1 MRHFKL
7 KQPTFLTIF
16 TEEPWVDYLYDV
28 LLSIDNQTN
37 FSFDQD
43 KILNLDEIL
52 TKCFNYFY
60 DSSMDFYYL
69 SLNIISLLDWAKTKI
84 NDLNDPSHSEED
96 KHKEHIKL
104 TNCVIALFM
113 VVTSHTK
120 VSDNITAISLELPD
134 VIHVTVQ

>member
-1 MRHFKL
+1 M

-60 DSSMDFYYL
+60 DSSKDSYYL

-104 TNCVIALFM
+104 VNCVIALFM
-113 VVTSHTK
+113 VVTSYTK

>member
-1 MRHFKL
+1 M

-43 KILNLDEIL
+43 KILNLEEIL
-52 TKCFNYFY
+52 TKCFNYY
-60 DSSMDFYYL
+60 HDSAKGYYYL
-69 SLNIISLLDWAKTKI
+69 SLNIISVLDWAKTKI
-84 NDLNDPSHSEED
+84 NDLNDPSQSEED
-96 KHKEHIKL
+96 KDKAHIKL
-104 TNCVIALFM
+104 ANCIIALFM
-113 VVTSHTK
+113 LVTSYVK